1 MQFLNVIIQ
10 KQVVLALMAYLIEL
24 AFEDLLVLISA
35 ELHSKHLITHTNCCN
50 NFLKNFILNEW
61 SACALS

>member
-24 AFEDLLVLISA
+24 AFENLLVLISA
-35 ELHSKHLITHTNCCN
+35 KLHSKPLIAHTNCCN
-50 NFLKNFILNEW
+50 NYFNEFH
-61 SACALS
+61 LE

>member
-10 KQVVLALMAYLIEL
+10 MQVALALMAYLIEL
-24 AFEDLLVLISA
+24 AFENLLVLISA

-50 NFLKNFILNEW
+50 NYFNEVH
-61 SACALS
+61 LE

>member
-10 KQVVLALMAYLIEL
+10 KQVVLVLMAYLIEL

-50 NFLKNFILNEW
+50 NYFNEFH
-61 SACALS
+61 LE

>member
-1 MQFLNVIIQ
+1 MQFLKLIIQ
-10 KQVVLALMAYLIEL
+10 MQVALALMGFLIEL

-50 NFLKNFILNEW
+50 NYFNEFHFEW
-61 SACALS
+61 MKCLCT

>member
-1 MQFLNVIIQ
+1 MQFLKVIIRM
-10 KQVVLALMAYLIEL
+10 QVALALMAYLIEL

-50 NFLKNFILNEW
+50 NFL
-61 SACALS
+61 

>member
-24 AFEDLLVLISA
+24 AFENLLVLISA
-35 ELHSKHLITHTNCCN
+35 KLHPKRLITHTNCCN
-50 NFLKNFILNEW
+50 NYFNEFH
-61 SACALS
+61 LE